1 MSNRIGLPG
10 YWAALACLVLLAQ
23 YALPMVSDEAYFV
36 SWGGAPA
43 LGYYDHPPMT
53 GWVSAAI
60 WQIGDLAGLARQGIL
75 HRLFALALGGL
86 SLWLVARRAGR
97 SGAEA
102 AAVTLATIPGFL
114 LLSNLWLNDT
124 LLAFLCLLFV
134 LATEAA
140 MRRENQ
146 VWVHVLLAGLAFGLV
161 LLTKYNGA
169 LIWLGMVAGF
179 LTTAPL
185 RRFLVTRF
193 AAISLVAAVPFGWHI
208 WWNFNH
214 CSVNLAFNFSFR
226 ADQAAGYGPL
236 WVVLTLLVMAG
247 PAAIVLIPVLLRRR
261 EPRNLGLF
269 ARTFFGSIVVMF
281 AVSVLRGEFGVNWGA
296 PLAPIAVLAMTEF
309 LPKSS
314 FQLARRSGLALSVL
328 LLLPLLVLLAGLKGG
343 WIAPERLTSPE
354 KSAQIRMQL
363 DLSDGSLAAAL
374 APLAVGRVPVATEYG
389 IAASLGNAGL
399 APVVVVSQ
407 SVYGR
412 NQDLATDFRALDG
425 ADMLVV
431 PNHTDEAAGLAA
443 LFDSV
448 EIVTVQTE
456 RRAYQVVLGRGFSY
470 PTFRRDWIL
479 PVIERF
485 YDKSRFAYSACP
497 MAKYR
502 DD

>member
-1 MSNRIGLPG
+1 MSRHIGLPG
-10 YWAALACLVLLAQ
+10 YWAALAGLILLAQ

-53 GWVSAAI
+53 GWVSAVI
-60 WQIGDLAGLARQGIL
+60 WQIGDLVGLAQQGPL
-75 HRLFALALGGL
+75 HRLFALALGAV

-134 LATEAA
+134 LATEASL
-140 MRRENQ
+140 RSESR
-146 VWVHVLLAGLAFGLV
+146 VWLPVGLAGLAFGLV

-193 AAISLVAAVPFGWHI
+193 AAISLVAAVPFAWHL
-208 WWNFNH
+208 WWNYSH

-226 ADQAAGYGPL
+226 ADQATGYGPL
-236 WVVLTLLVMAG
+236 WVILTLLVMSG

-269 ARTFFGSIVVMF
+269 TRTFFGSIAVMF
-281 AVSVLRGEFGVNWGA
+281 VISVLRGEFGVNWGA
-296 PLAPIAVLAMTEF
+296 PLGPIAVLAMTEF

-328 LLLPLLVLLAGLKGG
+328 LLLPVLGVLAGLKGG

-354 KSAQIRMQL
+354 KSAQVRMQL

-374 APLAVGRVPVATEYG
+374 APLAAGRVPVATEYG

-399 APVVVVSQ
+399 APVVVFSQ

-412 NQDLATDFRALDG
+412 NQDLATDFHALDG
-425 ADMLVV
+425 ADMMVV
-431 PNHTDEAAGLAA
+431 ANHADEADSLAA

-448 EIVTVQTE
+448 DIATVQTD
-456 RRAYQVVLGRGFSY
+456 RRAYQVVLGHGFSF
-470 PTFRRDWIL
+470 PAFRRDWIL
-479 PVIERF
+479 PVIERY
-485 YDKSRFAYSACP
+485 YDKSGFAFSACP
-497 MAKYR
+497 MVRYR
-502 DD
+502 GD